1 MGFYK
6 NVNAT
11 LSPLY
16 IKFLSAK
23 KELKLPDGTTILNIL
38 AIRLLTQ
45 GFIRQEEYDRIKEA
59 YGVNWGSWR
68 CWDDYYTVRD
78 YWLQTNKTSLSIKPP
93 QSKFNRN
100 LLIKFLKAMNVPQID
115 ETLEKF
121 NTMKTPLFTDKWFF
135 KNMEEY
141 KVLDTVGEDL
151 MGNVQIHT

>member
-68 CWDDYYTVRD
+68 CWDDYCTVRD

-135 KNMEEY
+135 ENMEEY
-141 KVLDTVGEDL
+141 KVLDTVGDGL
-151 MGNVQIHT
+151 MSNAQIHT

>member
-45 GFIRQEEYDRIKEA
+45 GFIRQDEYDRIKEA
-59 YGVNWGSWR
+59 YGVNWGSWWS
-68 CWDDYYTVRD
+68 WDDYCTVRD
-78 YWLQTNKTSLSIKPP
+78 YWLQTKKTTLSIKPP

-115 ETLEKF
+115 KTLEKL

-135 KNMEEY
+135 ENMEEY
-141 KVLDTVGEDL
+141 KVLDTVGESL
-151 MGNVQIHT
+151 MGNAQIHT

>member
-1 MGFYK
+1 MSFYK

-45 GFIRQEEYDRIKEA
+45 GFIRQDEYDRIKEA
-59 YGVNWGSWR
+59 YGANWEGSWWR
-68 CWDDYYTVRD
+68 SWDDYCTVRD
-78 YWLQTNKTSLSIKPP
+78 YWLQTGETTFCIEPP
-93 QSKFNRN
+93 QSEFNRN

-115 ETLEKF
+115 KTLEKL
-121 NTMKTPLFTDKWFF
+121 NTMRTPLFIDRWFF
-135 KNMEEY
+135 EDMEEY
-141 KVLDTVGEDL
+141 KALDTIGDDL
-151 MGNVQIHT
+151 ISNIQI